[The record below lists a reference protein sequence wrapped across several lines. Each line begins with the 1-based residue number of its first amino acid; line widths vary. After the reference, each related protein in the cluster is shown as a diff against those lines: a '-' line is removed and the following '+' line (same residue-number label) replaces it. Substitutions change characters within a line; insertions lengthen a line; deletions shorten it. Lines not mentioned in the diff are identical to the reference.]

1 LKIPNTLVRNSA
13 RLKFFK
19 EIVFNSKMSGWTSSL
34 RNVRMMGGNF
44 RKSSHALVT
53 TNPPSS
59 NNVSTISTVTTV
71 DNTNAPLP
79 NTTTNTISNEPST
92 N

>member
-1 LKIPNTLVRNSA
+1 
-13 RLKFFK
+13 
-19 EIVFNSKMSGWTSSL
+19 MSGWTSSL
-34 RNVRMMGGNF
+34 RNVKMMGGNF
-44 RKSSHALVT
+44 RKSTHALVT
-53 TNPPSS
+53 NNPPS

-71 DNTNAPLP
+71 DNINAPLP